1 MTQSSFQKFSTS
13 VNLKKKV
20 MVLHHVTSGSVL
32 ILFYRKIEVL
42 ILFKEQ
48 YEIVPPWIV
57 TQILL
62 GFLDVSWSIMSF
74 Q

>member
-13 VNLKKKV
+13 VNLKKKG
-20 MVLHHVTSGSVL
+20 MVLHHVTSDSVL

-57 TQILL
+57 AQILL